1 LKKTTSIG
9 NGWYCI
15 RCPECGKW
23 QNCEVRKGAI
33 NYTFRCRAC
42 NRSSKLH
49 QQTMRGMHLHMFG
62 PVNERE
68 AMREVKKRNAER
80 GVAGFATY
88 KP

>member
-1 LKKTTSIG
+1 
-9 NGWYCI
+9 
-15 RCPECGKW
+15 
-23 QNCEVRKGAI
+23 
-33 NYTFRCRAC
+33 
-42 NRSSKLH
+42 
-49 QQTMRGMHLHMFG
+49 MHLHMFG